1 MKLTGRMQEA
11 DNKISRDPA
20 SRLSSPWLASLYL
33 PGFLPASV
41 LQAASE
47 IRDLM
52 ALKNLYFFIELY
64 VSTLWVQQKL
74 MTNLV
79 PNEFNSHY

>member
-1 MKLTGRMQEA
+1 MQEA

-20 SRLSSPWLASLYL
+20 SRLLSPWLASQYL

-41 LQAASE
+41 LQAESE
-47 IRDLM
+47 IRDLIG
-52 ALKNLYFFIELY
+52 LKNLYFFIELY
-64 VSTLWVQQKL
+64 VSTLWVRQKL